1 MTTALQRI
9 DAHQHFW
16 RLQRGDYRW
25 LRADVP
31 ALAPI
36 HRDVEPDDLR
46 PLLERHNVVKTI
58 AVQAADS
65 EAETEHL
72 LALARAHDFIAG
84 VVGWVDL
91 ADEASVAPLA
101 RWADEKALKGVRPM
115 LQDLPEHDWIAT
127 RPHPAA
133 VRELMRQGL
142 RFDAL
147 VQPWHLAS
155 LLRFVDAWP
164 ALPVIVDH
172 AAKPQLASGW
182 SARRPA
188 VPKAGQPP
196 RGAASA
202 ASVGAR
208 EAPWADEWHR
218 GMRELAR
225 RPQVWCKVSGLL
237 TEAATPARAGGDAG
251 FEAIE
256 PVWQTLLELFG
267 PQRLVW
273 GSDWP
278 VLELAADYG
287 RWVSLSERLFAGLS
301 EAERRSVWH
310 DNAVRFY
317 GL

>member
-46 PLLERHNVVKTI
+46 PLLVRHHVVKTI

-72 LALARAHDFIAG
+72 LALARANDFIAG

-91 ADEASVAPLA
+91 SEQACVATLA
-101 RWADEKALKGVRPM
+101 RWADQKALKAVRPM

-133 VRELMRQGL
+133 VRELLRQGL

-147 VQPWHLAS
+147 VQPWHLES
-155 LLRFVDAWP
+155 LLRFIDAWP

-182 SARRPA
+182 SA
-188 VPKAGQPP
+188 
-196 RGAASA
+196 
-202 ASVGAR
+202 
-208 EAPWADEWHR
+208 PWADEWRR
-218 GMRELAR
+218 GMRELAL

-237 TEAATPARAGGDAG
+237 TEAAAPARAGGDAG
-251 FEAIE
+251 FEALWA
-256 PVWQTLLELFG
+256 VWQTLLELFG

-301 EAERRSVWH
+301 DAERRAVWH

-317 GL
+317 AL

>member
-1 MTTALQRI
+1 MSAPIPRPTQPPRI

-16 RLQRGDYRW
+16 RLKRGDYRW

-36 HRDVEPDDLR
+36 YRDVEPADLR
-46 PLLERHNVVKTI
+46 PLLARHGVVKTI

-72 LALARAHDFIAG
+72 LALARDHDDVIAG

-91 ADEASVAPLA
+91 ADEACVATLA
-101 RWADEKALKGVRPM
+101 RWADQKALKGVRPM
-115 LQDLPEHDWIAT
+115 LQELPEHDWIAT

-133 VRELMRQGL
+133 VRELIAQGL

-147 VQPWHLAS
+147 VQPWHLDA

-164 ALPVIVDH
+164 RLPIIIDH
-172 AAKPQLASGW
+172 GAKPRLAAGW
-182 SARRPA
+182 S
-188 VPKAGQPP
+188 
-196 RGAASA
+196 
-202 ASVGAR
+202 
-208 EAPWADEWHR
+208 APWADDWRR
-218 GMRELAR
+218 GIRELAQ

-237 TEAATPARAGGDAG
+237 TEAAPPARDGGDAG
-251 FEAIE
+251 FGALE
-256 PVWQTLLELFG
+256 PVWQTLLEHFG
-267 PQRLVW
+267 PRRLVW

-287 RWVSLSERLFAGLS
+287 RWVSLSERLFAALS
-301 EAERRSVWH
+301 ETERRAVWH
-310 DNAVRFY
+310 DNAERFY
-317 GL
+317 GLESPR

>member
-1 MTTALQRI
+1 MTNSLPRI

-46 PLLERHNVVKTI
+46 PLLARHNIVKTI

-72 LALARAHDFIAG
+72 LALARANHFIAG

-91 ADEASVAPLA
+91 ADEACIGTLA
-101 RWADEKALKGVRPM
+101 RWADKPALKGVRPM
-115 LQDLPEHDWIAT
+115 LQDLPDHDWIAT

-133 VRELMRQGL
+133 VRALLKHGL

-147 VQPWHLAS
+147 VQPWHLES

-164 ALPVIVDH
+164 SLPVIVDH
-172 AAKPQLASGW
+172 AAKPQLAVGW
-182 SARRPA
+182 S
-188 VPKAGQPP
+188 
-196 RGAASA
+196 
-202 ASVGAR
+202 
-208 EAPWADEWHR
+208 APWADAWRR

-237 TEAATPARAGGDAG
+237 TEAAAPARAGGEAG

-256 PVWQTLLELFG
+256 PVWQTLLEHFG

-278 VLELAADYG
+278 VLELAADYA
-287 RWVSLSERLFAGLS
+287 RWVALSERLFADLS
-301 EAERRSVWH
+301 EAERRAVWH

>member
-1 MTTALQRI
+1 MTTAPQRI

-36 HRDVEPDDLR
+36 HRDIEPDDLR
-46 PLLERHNVVKTI
+46 PLLAKHNVVKTI

-72 LALARAHDFIAG
+72 LALARANDFIAG

-91 ADEASVAPLA
+91 ADEACVATLA

-115 LQDLPEHDWIAT
+115 LQDLPDHDWIAH
-127 RPHPAA
+127 RPQPAA

-147 VQPWHLAS
+147 VQPWHLES

-172 AAKPQLASGW
+172 AAKPQLAMGW
-182 SARRPA
+182 SAA
-188 VPKAGQPP
+188 PKAGQPA
-196 RGAASA
+196 RQAA
-202 ASVGAR
+202 
-208 EAPWADEWHR
+208 WADEWRR

-237 TEAATPARAGGDAG
+237 TEAAAPARAGGDAG
-251 FEAIE
+251 FAAIE
-256 PVWQTLLELFG
+256 PVWQTILEHFG

-287 RWVSLSERLFAGLS
+287 RWVSLSERLFAGLG
-301 EAERRSVWH
+301 EAERRAVWH
-310 DNAVRFY
+310 DNALRFY